1 MSTILALEALPEE
14 VKSRK
19 VNMLSTTRP
28 MKYTAGCFAGLVYI
42 VANDITELHKLY
54 TYQRYNYVMWSSTLD
69 SFFLFSVLLYPFL
82 SPCKF
87 FINFLSNR

>member
-1 MSTILALEALPEE
+1 
-14 VKSRK
+14 
-19 VNMLSTTRP
+19 

-69 SFFLFSVLLYPFL
+69 SFLGCNFKKWAHYNFCFFDFLGLRQVLG
-82 SPCKF
+82 
-87 FINFLSNR
+87 